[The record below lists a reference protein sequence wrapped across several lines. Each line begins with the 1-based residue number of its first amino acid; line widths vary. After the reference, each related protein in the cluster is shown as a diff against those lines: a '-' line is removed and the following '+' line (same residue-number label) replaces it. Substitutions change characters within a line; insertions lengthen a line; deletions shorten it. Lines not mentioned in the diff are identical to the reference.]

1 MKIFEDEWLDCVSK
15 AVLCAGAIL
24 WSFILF
30 LYFIDTGTDAHR
42 NSSNTPQIERH
53 EFKDDGVVCYT
64 YGNTINNS
72 NRISCVYVGNFN
84 AEKQGG

>member
-1 MKIFEDEWLDCVSK
+1 MKIFENEYLVCVAK
-15 AVLCAGAIL
+15 AVLCVGAMI

-30 LYFIDTGTDAHR
+30 LYFLDTETDASR

-64 YGNTINNS
+64 YGNIINNS
-72 NRISCVYVGNFN
+72 NRISCVYVGDSN

>member
-30 LYFIDTGTDAHR
+30 LYFIDTGTDAPR
-42 NSSNTPQIERH
+42 NSSNATQIERH
-53 EFKDDGVVCYT
+53 KFTDDGVVCYT
-64 YGNTINNS
+64 YGNIINNT
-72 NRISCVYVGNFN
+72 NRISCVYVGDSN